1 MFRKPVGSL
10 AAVFTMV
17 FLSISLSGGGAQA
30 QRSEVGIGI
39 GGSFYLGDLNPKKLF
54 YDTRAGGS
62 LFYRYNIDT
71 RWAFRFSGS
80 YGRIMGNDASF
91 DNPRNLNFRN
101 DLVEVAAMMEVN
113 FVNFFTGSRQHRF
126 TPYLAFGAALCFSNP
141 KGLYPDPLDGANRW
155 VALRPLH
162 TEGQGL
168 SDFGGKEYSMA
179 HFAVPFGLGFKVS
192 ISRHVSLGL
201 EWVMRWAATD
211 YLDDV
216 GGTYADPGVLMSE
229 FGPESAYFADPS
241 GSFHEVGAQRGDK
254 SSFDWYSFAL
264 FTVSVRFGERDH
276 SCPAYDNQVVL
287 KKRR

>member
-1 MFRKPVGSL
+1 MCVNRIYGC
-10 AAVFTMV
+10 AAVSAVMV
-17 FLSISLSGGGAQA
+17 LALSILGGKLQA
-30 QRSEVGIGI
+30 QRSEVGIGA
-39 GGSFYLGDLNPKKLF
+39 GASFYLGDINPKKIF
-54 YDTRAGGS
+54 YDTRVSGS

-71 RWAFRFSGS
+71 RWAFRFAGS
-80 YGRIMGNDASF
+80 YGRITGNDAAF

-113 FVNFFTGSRQHRF
+113 FVNFFTGSKQHRF
-126 TPYLAFGAALCFSNP
+126 TPYLAFGAAVCFSNP
-141 KGLYPDPLDGANRW
+141 YGLYPDPVSGSSRW

-168 SDFGGKEYSMA
+168 SEYGVKEYSLA
-179 HFAVPFGLGFKVS
+179 HFSVPFGLGFKVS

-216 GGTYADPGVLMSE
+216 GGSYADPAVLMSE
-229 FGPESAYFADPS
+229 YGPESAYFADPS

-254 SSFDWYSFAL
+254 SSFDWYSFAM
-264 FTVSVRFGERDH
+264 FTVSVRFGERDR

-287 KKRR
+287 KNRR